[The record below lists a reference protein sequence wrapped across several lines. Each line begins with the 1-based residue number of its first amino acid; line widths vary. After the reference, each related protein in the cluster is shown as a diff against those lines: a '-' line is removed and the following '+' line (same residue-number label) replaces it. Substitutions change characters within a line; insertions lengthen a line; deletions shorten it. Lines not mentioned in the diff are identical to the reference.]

1 MPKIL
6 KKKKIRARMREVI
19 RANISSDDLKN
30 VIRKLS
36 RSTIGREIKKS
47 CQLIFPLKTCMV
59 EKVKVLRG
67 PKRDAARLLKIH
79 ELSSGFD
86 PLAEDELQAP
96 GAEVLE
102 AEAGDAA
109 EEEAEAEPAEA

>member
-1 MPKIL
+1 
-6 KKKKIRARMREVI
+6 MREVI

-36 RSTIGREIKKS
+36 RSSIGREIKKS

-79 ELSSGFD
+79 ELSSAFD
-86 PLAEDELQAP
+86 PLPEDELLGTVAAP
-96 GAEVLE
+96 D
-102 AEAGDAA
+102 AEAGEGAA
-109 EEEAEAEPAEA
+109 EEEAEAEAAEA